1 MAHDFLLNL
10 ILTKLG
16 ENKVNATKR
25 SILDFSEIK
34 SAFYVDNNRGDWL

>member
-25 SILDFSEIK
+25 SILDFFGNQK
-34 SAFYVDNNRGDWL
+34 CFLC